1 MTLIEAVKHVFQNY
15 ANFNGR
21 ARRSE
26 YWYFRLFDLMVP
38 VIISI
43 VTLLPGLLAVDPLM
57 LGIYGLGKVLLV
69 IYALASIV
77 PSLAVTCR
85 RLHDIGKP
93 GSYMFFFLL
102 PIVGTILIMVWA
114 FQDGDPGE
122 NRYGKNPKNRS
133 NVAPTDKT
141 CPHCGAVIKA
151 GAKYCGK
158 CGKSILPTDSP
169 GTWACDCGKENP
181 ATSSFCSACGK
192 RRGGTAPEF
201 GYCVKCGKRIPVGA
215 RLCAEC
221 MNSPE
226 PPSGGFKTPTHLG

>member
-122 NRYGKNPKNRS
+122 NRYGENPKNRS

-181 ATSSFCSACGK
+181 ATRSFCSACGK

-226 PPSGGFKTPTHLG
+226 PPSGGFKTPTNLG

>member
-122 NRYGKNPKNRS
+122 NRYGENPKSGRS
-133 NVAPTDKT
+133 DASTDKT

-158 CGKSILPTDSP
+158 CGTILPTDSP
-169 GTWACDCGKENP
+169 VTWECDCGKENP

-192 RRGGTAPEF
+192 RRRGTAPEF

-221 MNSPE
+221 MNIPE
-226 PPSGGFKTPTHLG
+226 PPIDGFKTPTNLG